1 MLHDLI
7 AWYFERTLEFGYL
20 GVAAMMALESTIVP
34 IPSEVIIPPAAFWA
48 AQGKLDYTG
57 VVLAGT
63 VGSVVGAVLMY
74 LASKYLGRPLLIRYG
89 RFVRIT
95 PDKIEAAERFVARYE
110 TGGIFFARLLP
121 VVRHLIGI
129 PAGLVRMPLGPYILM
144 TTLGSALWCTVLT
157 WFGATVLGDQPN
169 LIKDPDALLHVLKAK
184 SLVIGAAVLVLAVA
198 YIAVVRMT
206 RKDDASPAP
215 GSAKPES

>member
-1 MLHDLI
+1 MLHQLI

-34 IPSEVIIPPAAFWA
+34 IPSEVIVPPAAYWA
-48 AQGKLDYTG
+48 AKGELSYLG
-57 VVLAGT
+57 VIIAGT

-74 LASKYLGRPLLIRYG
+74 LASKYLGRPLLMRYG
-89 RFVRIT
+89 KYVRIT
-95 PDKIEAAERFVARYE
+95 PEKIESSERFVARYQ

-129 PAGLVRMPLGPYILM
+129 PAGLVRMPLGPYVAM

-157 WFGATVLGDQPN
+157 WFGATVLGEAPN
-169 LIKDPDALLHVLKAK
+169 LIHDPDALLKVLKAK
-184 SLVIGAAVLVLAVA
+184 SLVIGAAVLVLAAA
-198 YIAVVRMT
+198 YVLMVRMT
-206 RKDDASPAP
+206 RKQPT
-215 GSAKPES
+215 SADKA

>member
-1 MLHDLI
+1 MLHELI

-34 IPSEVIIPPAAFWA
+34 IPSEVIIPPAAYWA
-48 AQGKLDYTG
+48 AQGKLDYAG
-57 VVLAGT
+57 VIIAGT
-63 VGSVVGAVLMY
+63 VGSVLGALLMY

-89 RFVRIT
+89 RYVRIT

-129 PAGLVRMPLGPYILM
+129 PAGLVRMPLGPYLTM

-184 SLVIGAAVLVLAVA
+184 SMIIGAAVLVLAAA
-198 YIAVVRMT
+198 YVLVVRMT
-206 RKDDASPAP
+206 RKDGGQIDQVAS
-215 GSAKPES
+215 KPEV